1 MNNNLIFFFISKN
14 NNLISHKIIYTN
26 INTLKSLIMCVR
38 VSTTTTNV
46 RPFCSDTLV
55 I

>member
-14 NNLISHKIIYTN
+14 NNLISHKIIYIN

-38 VSTTTTNV
+38 VS
-46 RPFCSDTLV
+46 V
-55 I
+55 IIIPDYYYKC